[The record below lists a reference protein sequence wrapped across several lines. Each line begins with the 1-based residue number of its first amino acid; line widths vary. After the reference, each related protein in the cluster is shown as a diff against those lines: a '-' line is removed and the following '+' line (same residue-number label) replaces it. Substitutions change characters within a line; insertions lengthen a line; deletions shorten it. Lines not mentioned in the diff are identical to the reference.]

1 MAEQVV
7 ATAAAVKLIH
17 ELREQYGPLMFH
29 QSGGCCDGSVPL
41 CFKLG
46 EFRVGSRDVLLGTI
60 EDTPFYVGHSQ
71 AEYLTRTQLVLDAIP
86 GDIDSF
92 SLEAGTGVRFL
103 SRSGACRLGATT
115 KVGEEVRLRLRRHVT
130 AAEDFVAGDQRVR
143 NSLFEVVR
151 LADEA
156 GTGRGV

>member
-7 ATAAAVKLIH
+7 ATAAAVKLIQ
-17 ELREQYGPLMFH
+17 ELRQEHGPLMFH

-46 EFRVGSRDVLLGTI
+46 EFRVGSRDMLLGTV

-71 AEYLTRTQLVLDAIP
+71 AEYLTRTQLVLDVIP

-103 SRSGACRLGATT
+103 SRSKACA
-115 KVGEEVRLRLRRHVT
+115 VDT
-130 AAEDFVAGDQRVR
+130 AKGND
-143 NSLFEVVR
+143 
-151 LADEA
+151 DEA
-156 GTGRGV
+156 VLKVR

>member
-1 MAEQVV
+1 MPCGEGHTHGAVNAVDAGAFYAKRRPTLAEQVV

-41 CFKLG
+41 CFRLG
-46 EFRVGSRDVLLGTI
+46 EFRVGSRDVLLGVI
-60 EDTPFYVGHSQ
+60 EETPFYVGHAQ
-71 AEYLTRTQLVLDAIP
+71 AEYLTRTQLVLDVIP

-103 SRSGACRLGATT
+103 SRSKACAVET
-115 KVGEEVRLRLRRHVT
+115 VGVDGSVGLR
-130 AAEDFVAGDQRVR
+130 DG
-143 NSLFEVVR
+143 
-151 LADEA
+151 
-156 GTGRGV
+156 

>member
-17 ELREQYGPLMFH
+17 ELREEYGPLMFH

-41 CFKLG
+41 CFRLG

-71 AEYLTRTQLVLDAIP
+71 AEYLTRTQLVLDVSP

-103 SRSGACRLGATT
+103 SRSKACAVEIAKGQGDEGVTT
-115 KVGEEVRLRLRRHVT
+115 
-130 AAEDFVAGDQRVR
+130 
-143 NSLFEVVR
+143 
-151 LADEA
+151 
-156 GTGRGV
+156 